1 MRDLNATLT
10 PAGRRQAAALAGV
23 RYAALTVGMPPV
35 RGLGHVDAHL
45 RRFLEA
51 LAAEVLSLGDPAV
64 VGELKRRV
72 EGYLDAFDE
81 YEEVPTGVGY
91 YPYECVMQL
100 LRATEVLSGRPL
112 AARSFDNLWEYGER
126 FAGHVDWELERSGV
140 AHDLGQPFE
149 SAERDIWLAHVRLTG
164 ADDDAYYGVRG
175 LGERFVR
182 AAVDSLAAVYRA

>member
-1 MRDLNATLT
+1 M
-10 PAGRRQAAALAGV
+10 AGV
-23 RYAALTVGMPPV
+23 RYAALTSGVPPV

-64 VGELKRRV
+64 VGELMRRA

-81 YEEVPTGVGY
+81 YEEVPTDVGF

-100 LRATEVLSGRPL
+100 LRATEVLAGQPL
-112 AARSFDNLWEYGER
+112 AARSFHNLWEYGAR
-126 FAGHVDWELERSGV
+126 FAGHVDWELDRNGGP
-140 AHDLGQPFE
+140 HDLGQPFA

-164 ADDDAYYGVRG
+164 TDDDAYHQARS

-182 AAVDSLAAVYRA
+182 AVADSLAVLYRT